1 MSEALVHIVDD
12 DEAVGRA
19 LGALGRSAGLAIA
32 VYSSASQLLDAL
44 SDDDGGCIVTDVRMP
59 EISGLDLLRE
69 LDRRGLRLPV
79 IVMSGQGDIPMA
91 VEALKLGAMDF
102 IEKPF
107 DTDLFLERVGQAMA
121 RSQGMAEQRATL
133 AASRARLSQLTARER
148 EVMGLIVQ
156 GYSNHAVADS
166 LGISGRT
173 VENHRAKVMEK
184 MAAAGLSDLIRTA
197 LMLEAG

>member
-1 MSEALVHIVDD
+1 MSRALVHIVDD

-19 LGALGRSAGLAIA
+19 LTALARSSGHATA
-32 VYSSASQLLDAL
+32 VYASALQLLEAL
-44 SDDDGGCIVTDVRMP
+44 SVDNAGCIVTDVRMP
-59 EISGLDLLRE
+59 DMSGLDLLRE
-69 LDRRGLRLPV
+69 LGRRDIRIPV

-107 DTDLFLERVGQAMA
+107 DTDVFLERIGQALA
-121 RSQGMAEQRATL
+121 RSQGMAEQRAL
-133 AASRARLSQLTARER
+133 LSASRARLSQLTARER

-156 GYSNHAVADS
+156 GYSNHAVAS
-166 LGISGRT
+166 RLGISGRT

-184 MAAAGLSDLIRTA
+184 MAASGLSDLIRTA